1 MSISTCA
8 SLFKGFDLS
17 LPTNASKKMTWA
29 RIFYQDILAIT
40 AYISKLD
47 RRRLAELH
55 DYIIENQKVYA
66 CDSEELI
73 VKSSILVDS
82 LSDRFLP
89 MDEVV
94 HCMFESIHSKSV
106 RHRMVRKRCLQHRV
120 EVDLSIALDRYE
132 QDILQTPTPTGA
144 ARQPRI
150 VSYASGP

>member
-1 MSISTCA
+1 MNISTCA
-8 SLFKGFDLS
+8 SLFKSIDLS

-29 RIFYQDILAIT
+29 RIFYQDIYPIT

-73 VKSSILVDS
+73 VKSSILIDS

-106 RHRMVRKRCLQHRV
+106 RHRMVRKRCL
-120 EVDLSIALDRYE
+120 
-132 QDILQTPTPTGA
+132 
-144 ARQPRI
+144 
-150 VSYASGP
+150 

>member
-1 MSISTCA
+1 MNISTCA
-8 SLFKGFDLS
+8 SLFKSIDLS

-29 RIFYQDILAIT
+29 RIFYQDILALT

-66 CDSEELI
+66 ESSEELI
-73 VKSSILVDS
+73 VKSSILIDS

-120 EVDLSIALDRYE
+120 EVDLSIALDCYE
-132 QDILQTPTPTGA
+132 QDILHN
-144 ARQPRI
+144 
-150 VSYASGP
+150 SYADWSR